1 MYHRPMPIRAASARR
16 PRRSQSDRRAQSDRL
31 LLQAA
36 AELIARRGY
45 GATTLEQIGQRAG
58 YSRGLVTQK
67 FGSKEGLVRA
77 LVTVLHQ
84 ELDDVLDGQLAGGIS
99 GLEAILR
106 IVDVYVRIF
115 SEAQLKAAPERVVSV
130 QAYYVL
136 MSESVGVIPEVRE
149 FFVEANIR
157 FRARLETHLTLA
169 QESGAMRANLSPA
182 TAAAMIQSAL
192 SGLTLLWLVDRNTVD
207 LDEGRTAL
215 VETIRR
221 TLIP

>member
-1 MYHRPMPIRAASARR
+1 MPIRPAAARR
-16 PRRSQSDRRAQSDRL
+16 PRRSQSERRAESDRL
-31 LLQAA
+31 LLQSA
-36 AELIARRGY
+36 AELIAVQGY
-45 GATTLEQIGQRAG
+45 GATTMEQIGLRAG

-67 FGSKEGLVRA
+67 YGSKEGLVRA
-77 LVTVLHQ
+77 LVSVLHQ
-84 ELDDVLDGQLAGGIS
+84 ELDEQLDNELAGGIE
-99 GLEAILR
+99 GLAAILR
-106 IVDVYVRIF
+106 IVDAYVRIF
-115 SEAQLKAAPERVVSV
+115 SEYELRAAPERVVSV

-157 FRARLETHLTLA
+157 FRARLEKHLEIA
-169 QESGAMRANLSPA
+169 RANGTMRRNLGAA

-207 LDEGRTAL
+207 IDEGREAL